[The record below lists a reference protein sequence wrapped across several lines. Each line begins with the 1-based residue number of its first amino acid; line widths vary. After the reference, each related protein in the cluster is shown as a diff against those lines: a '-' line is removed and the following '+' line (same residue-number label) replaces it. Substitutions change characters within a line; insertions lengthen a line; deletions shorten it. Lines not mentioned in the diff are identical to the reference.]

1 MAIKKNEIYSSLDA
15 SCDKLRGG
23 MDPSQYKNYILSLL
37 FMKYVTVKF
46 KGKPYPQVT
55 VPEGGSFDDLK
66 ALRGEIATSRLI
78 ALAEKVNTMPFWADQ
93 HKFIGIE

>member
-1 MAIKKNEIYSSLDA
+1 MAIKKSEIYSSLDA

-55 VPEGGSFDDLK
+55 VPEGGSFDDL
-66 ALRGEIATSRLI
+66 
-78 ALAEKVNTMPFWADQ
+78 
-93 HKFIGIE
+93 